1 MPLLQELKSVYLIW
15 FQYYQTLP
23 KTHRHTLG
31 QRVDTILIETIEAT
45 ATASFLGPMEKLPFV
60 RLAIRKTDTV
70 IILLMILWETDSLE
84 TKKYIHLSEKLEPV
98 GRMLGGWH
106 GQLMKALER
115 IQTKQNSPTAKV
127 GEK

>member
-1 MPLLQELKSVYLIW
+1 MKELKSVYLIW
-15 FQYYQTLP
+15 FQYYQILP

-45 ATASFLGPMEKLPFV
+45 ATASFLAPMEKLPFV
-60 RLAIRKTDTV
+60 RLAIRKIDTV
-70 IILLMILWETDSLE
+70 KILLMILWETDSLE
-84 TKKYIHLSEKLEPV
+84 VRKYIHLSEKLEPV

-115 IQTKQNSPTAKV
+115 SQTKQNSSTV
-127 GEK
+127 RVEKK

>member
-70 IILLMILWETDSLE
+70 KILLMILWETDSLE